1 MHVSPRRDFLGR
13 LGAAVTGLAGSSA
26 FASVPGESLP
36 REPRRQPLPTSS
48 WDMSW
53 VDRLKNASYRA
64 VFDANEVADGF
75 ALDLAGMFMD
85 QFRGVY
91 GTRDE
96 ETRAVIV
103 ARQLGAPL
111 AFGDSLWARY
121 EIGAETHVNDPTTH
135 APARLNPFWSAPA
148 ESPRAHDRSTLDAL
162 LGRGATLLV
171 CNIAA
176 MNWAARL
183 AQKLERD
190 VEETR
195 NQVRNGLVPGAILVP
210 SGIFALIRAQNAGCA
225 FMRGA

>member
-13 LGAAVTGLAGSSA
+13 LGAAVTALAGGR
-26 FASVPGESLP
+26 ASGPVGADPPGLD
-36 REPRRQPLPTSS
+36 RGRQPQPASS

-96 ETRAVIV
+96 EPRAVIV

-121 EIGAETHVNDPTTH
+121 EIGVETHVNDPTTH
-135 APARLNPFWSAPA
+135 APAPRHPFWSAPA

-162 LGRGATLLV
+162 LGRGVTLLL

-176 MNWAARL
+176 MDWAARL
-183 AQKLERD
+183 AQELERD

-195 NQVRNGLVPGAILVP
+195 NQGRNGLVPGAILVP

>member
-13 LGAAVTGLAGSSA
+13 LGAAATGLAGSSA
-26 FASVPGESLP
+26 FPPVPGTHP
-36 REPRRQPLPTSS
+36 PRR
-48 WDMSW
+48 
-53 VDRLKNASYRA
+53 
-64 VFDANEVADGF
+64 
-75 ALDLAGMFMD
+75 
-85 QFRGVY
+85 
-91 GTRDE
+91 
-96 ETRAVIV
+96 
-103 ARQLGAPL
+103 
-111 AFGDSLWARY
+111 
-121 EIGAETHVNDPTTH
+121 
-135 APARLNPFWSAPA
+135 NPFWSAPA
-148 ESPRAHDRSTLDAL
+148 ASPRAHDRSTLDAL

>member
-1 MHVSPRRDFLGR
+1 MHTSPRRDFLGR
-13 LGAAVTGLAGSSA
+13 LGAAVTALAGSSA
-26 FASVPGESLP
+26 FAPVGGESLP

-121 EIGAETHVNDPTTH
+121 EIGAETHVNDPTTR
-135 APARLNPFWSAPA
+135 APPA
-148 ESPRAHDRSTLDAL
+148 AIRSGRRQLSPPAHTTGPHSKRSSTVA
-162 LGRGATLLV
+162 
-171 CNIAA
+171 
-176 MNWAARL
+176 
-183 AQKLERD
+183 
-190 VEETR
+190 
-195 NQVRNGLVPGAILVP
+195 
-210 SGIFALIRAQNAGCA
+210 
-225 FMRGA
+225 

>member
-13 LGAAVTGLAGSSA
+13 LAAAVTGLASSST
-26 FASVPGESLP
+26 FTPVGDES
-36 REPRRQPLPTSS
+36 RHQDPRRQPLPTSP

-53 VDRLKNASYRA
+53 LDRLKNASYRA
-64 VFDANEVADGF
+64 VFDANEVADGL
-75 ALDLAGMFMD
+75 ALDLALMFMD

-103 ARQLGAPL
+103 TRQLGAPL

-121 EIGAETHVNDPTTH
+121 EIGVDTHVNDPTTH
-135 APARLNPFWSAPA
+135 APARRNPFWSVPA
-148 ESPRAHDRSTLDAL
+148 GSPRAHDGSTLEAL
-162 LGRGATLLV
+162 LGRGVTLLI

-176 MNWAARL
+176 MNWATRL
-183 AQKLERD
+183 AQKLGRD

-195 NQVRNGLVPGAILVP
+195 NHVRNGLVPGAILVP

-225 FMRGA
+225 FVRGA

>member
-13 LGAAVTGLAGSSA
+13 LGAAVTALAGSSA
-26 FASVPGESLP
+26 FAPVGGEPP
-36 REPRRQPLPTSS
+36 RLDQGRQPQPTSS

-103 ARQLGAPL
+103 ARQLGAQL
-111 AFGDSLWARY
+111 AFRDSLWARY
-121 EIGAETHVNDPTTH
+121 EIGAVTPLDDPATRG
-135 APARLNPFWSAPA
+135 PARRNPCWSAPA
-148 ESPRAHDRSTLDAL
+148 DSPRAPDRST
-162 LGRGATLLV
+162 R
-171 CNIAA
+171 
-176 MNWAARL
+176 
-183 AQKLERD
+183 
-190 VEETR
+190 
-195 NQVRNGLVPGAILVP
+195 
-210 SGIFALIRAQNAGCA
+210 
-225 FMRGA
+225 

>member
-1 MHVSPRRDFLGR
+1 MHASPRRDFLGR
-13 LGAAVTGLAGSSA
+13 LGAAVTGVAGSSA
-26 FASVPGESLP
+26 FAPVGGESP
-36 REPRRQPLPTSS
+36 RLDPRRQPLPTSS

-96 ETRAVIV
+96 ETRAVVV

-121 EIGAETHVNDPTTH
+121 EIGVEAHVNDPATQIG
-135 APARLNPFWSAPA
+135 
-148 ESPRAHDRSTLDAL
+148 RAHVLTP
-162 LGRGATLLV
+162 V
-171 CNIAA
+171 
-176 MNWAARL
+176 
-183 AQKLERD
+183 
-190 VEETR
+190 TR
-195 NQVRNGLVPGAILVP
+195 P
-210 SGIFALIRAQNAGCA
+210 SR
-225 FMRGA
+225 MPSS

>member
-26 FASVPGESLP
+26 FAPVPGEAPSP
-36 REPRRQPLPTSS
+36 RPRRPPLPTSS

-64 VFDANEVADGF
+64 VFDANDVADGF
-75 ALDLAGMFMD
+75 ALDLAAMFLD
-85 QFRGVY
+85 QFRDVY
-91 GTRDE
+91 GTRDV

-121 EIGAETHVNDPTTH
+121 EVGAETHVNDPTTH
-135 APARLNPFWSAPA
+135 APARRNPFWSAPP
-148 ESPRAHDRSTLDAL
+148 ESPRAHDRSTLEAL
-162 LGRGATLLV
+162 LGRGVTLLV

-195 NQVRNGLVPGAILVP
+195 SQVRTGLVPGAILVP

>member
-1 MHVSPRRDFLGR
+1 MHASPRRDFLGR
-13 LGAAVTGLAGSSA
+13 LGAAVTGLAGRSA
-26 FASVPGESLP
+26 FAPVPGESP
-36 REPRRQPLPTSS
+36 PPEPRRQPLPTSP
-48 WDMSW
+48 WDRSW
-53 VDRLKNASYRA
+53 VDRLKHASYRV
-64 VFDANEVADGF
+64 VFDANEVGDGL
-75 ALDLAGMFMD
+75 AVDLAAMFMD

-121 EIGAETHVNDPTTH
+121 EIGVETHVSDPMTH
-135 APARLNPFWSAPA
+135 APARRNPFWSAPA
-148 ESPRAHDRSTLDAL
+148 GSPRAHDASTLEAL
-162 LGRGATLLV
+162 LGRGVTLLI

-183 AQKLERD
+183 AQKRERD

-225 FMRGA
+225 FVRGA